1 MMRPKFWWTGL
12 DDGFNAVRPPVIPPA
27 FLLFLPCFSS
37 VIPARIRARMVNPA
51 CGAGT
56 KRKNRKI
63 STNELLKVG
72 ITKQHQVLA
81 ERAVSR
87 FPRPKSWWI
96 GVHAL
101 CIARSVSTLEPAR

>member
-12 DDGFNAVRPPVIPPA
+12 DDGFKAVRPPVIPPA
-27 FLLFLPCFSS
+27 FLLFLSCFSS
-37 VIPARIRARMVNPA
+37 VISARIRARMVNPA

-96 GVHAL
+96 GVHSL

>member
-1 MMRPKFWWTGL
+1 MIRPKFWWPGL
-12 DDGFNAVRPPVIPPA
+12 DDGFKAVRPPVIPPV
-27 FLLFLPCFSS
+27 FLLFLSCFSPLIS
-37 VIPARIRARMVNPA
+37 ARIRARMVNPA

-56 KRKNRKI
+56 KKKNRKI
-63 STNELLKVG
+63 STNELLEVG
-72 ITKQHQVLA
+72 IIKPHQLLA

-101 CIARSVSTLEPAR
+101 RMARSVSTLEPAR